1 MLIVLH
7 DFLDHVDGIVA
18 KVHRRCY
25 GKVDSPILG
34 SFLDAFCDKV
44 SCRSTHNTIQI
55 QCKIH
60 SCSRELRTCSEY
72 NIILNNYPLSRL

>member
-18 KVHRRCY
+18 KVHRSYY
-25 GKVDSPILG
+25 GSVDSPILG

-44 SCRSTHNTIQI
+44 SGSTMTVVLARYLEICLKQ
-55 QCKIH
+55 
-60 SCSRELRTCSEY
+60 
-72 NIILNNYPLSRL
+72 LSSFGLQ